1 MLYFSKSNRLRKRL
15 LKEQKEKEKREYAKW
30 LKKLNGFYRCKFN
43 PNDKYSYHN
52 YKGIFEKE

>member
-1 MLYFSKSNRLRKRL
+1 MEEKTLEKK

-43 PNDKYSYHN
+43 PNDKYSYRT
-52 YKGIFEKE
+52 YKGILEKD